1 MVAVI
6 DKEQLERDFQHIKK
20 THPVQFFCSAE
31 NFFPLRIVWTHEDVL
46 LMIYDG

>member
-6 DKEQLERDFQHIKK
+6 YKEQIERDVQHIKK
-20 THPVQFFCSAE
+20 THPAQFFCSAE
-31 NFFPLRIVWTHEDVL
+31 NSFSFDEDVL